1 MNEVIFL
8 IQTTRAIDRNNVRYD
23 LYDVIH
29 TTHSIYKMATGR
41 LPLEQRIRCIRL
53 YSVTNNYQEVRRR
66 MVEEF
71 GEPGPSRQ
79 MISRLN
85 QAFDTTGSVL
95 DAKRTGRPKT
105 VNTEENKERVQ
116 AELACSPDKSKSQRR
131 LSAKL
136 NIKRGTLRK
145 IMGP

>member
-41 LPLEQRIRCIRL
+41 LPLEQRIRYIRL

-71 GEPGPSRQ
+71 GRQ
-79 MISRLN
+79 
-85 QAFDTTGSVL
+85 
-95 DAKRTGRPKT
+95 
-105 VNTEENKERVQ
+105 ENR
-116 AELACSPDKSKSQRR
+116 
-131 LSAKL
+131 
-136 NIKRGTLRK
+136 
-145 IMGP
+145 